1 MLGVYAA
8 VRPATTTSPIL
19 HHEKHTTDY
28 TTQRQALH
36 TEGKMQVKVKGGEEG
51 GQSVMRVTRLLY
63 LSTTDHIFLKQC

>member
-28 TTQRQALH
+28 TTQRQARH
-36 TEGKMQVKVKGGEEG
+36 TEGMMLVKVKEGEERG
-51 GQSVMRVTRLLY
+51 VRV
-63 LSTTDHIFLKQC
+63 